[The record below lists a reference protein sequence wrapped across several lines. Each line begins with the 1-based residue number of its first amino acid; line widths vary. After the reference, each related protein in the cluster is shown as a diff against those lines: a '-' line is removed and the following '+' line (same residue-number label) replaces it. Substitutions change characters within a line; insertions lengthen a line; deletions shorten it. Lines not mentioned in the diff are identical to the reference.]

1 MNQNPDPY
9 QYNQNDGLTLRE
21 PISTYTAKTFGWM
34 FLGLVTT
41 FFLAIA
47 SLLTGVTEFL
57 FYHPAL
63 CFGLPIAEVV
73 VVLVLASRVQK
84 LKIGTARALFFGY
97 AALTGISFGSL
108 FILYDVGVLIMVFG
122 MCALYFGLMALYG
135 WKTKADLT
143 RIRSVLIGGLIFLVI
158 FDVILGLFF
167 NFTTFETGICTIG
180 MVIFLGFTAYD
191 TQMVRN
197 YYYAYADHPEMLK
210 KVSIISALQLYL
222 DFINLFL
229 YLLRLFGNRD

>member
-1 MNQNPDPY
+1 MNSDRNPYDDNHY
-9 QYNQNDGLTLRE
+9 HELSLRE
-21 PISTYTAKTFGWM
+21 PISTYAAKTFGWM

-41 FFLAIA
+41 FFLALA
-47 SLLTGVTEFL
+47 SLLTGVTQFMA
-57 FYHPAL
+57 YHPTL
-63 CFGLPIAEVV
+63 CFGLPIAEVAI
-73 VVLVLASRVQK
+73 VLVLSSRVQK
-84 LKIGTARALFFGY
+84 LKIATARVLFFGY
-97 AALTGISFGSL
+97 SILTGISFGSL
-108 FILYDVGVLIMVFG
+108 FLLYDVGILIAVFG

-143 RIRSVLIGGLIFLVI
+143 RIRPVLIGGLIFLI
-158 FDVILGLFF
+158 LFDIVLGLFF
-167 NFTTFETGICTIG
+167 RLGTFETGICTIG